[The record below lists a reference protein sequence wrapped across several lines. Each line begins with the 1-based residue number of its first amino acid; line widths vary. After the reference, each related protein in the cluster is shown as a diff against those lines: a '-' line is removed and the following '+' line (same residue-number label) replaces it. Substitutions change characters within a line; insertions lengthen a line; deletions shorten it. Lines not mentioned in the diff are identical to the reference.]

1 MGVSARPPGS
11 VASEAQAPPVTA
23 PSPAP
28 PHHPAELL
36 KRQSCTCLPAGQ
48 QDGGRESHTPPC
60 RDPLQKL
67 CAHTFHVALTGW
79 NPVLLTQGMPGAA
92 SLSLSKIRSSR
103 SIHMQLYLGQHV
115 QDRDREL
122 SASTG
127 SFRGPP
133 FEASPRYVPFTKLHA
148 VSVRASH
155 CGCACLGP
163 GPGAQARQLWHAGLA
178 APRPVGSSRTRGQ
191 SRACCAGRWVLFP
204 LSPQGSP
211 QIPPFL
217 PEPACDGRVRSLG
230 HHRSQATRGLG
241 PVCSAVSA
249 PASPSPGS
257 CRAQAGFLSP
267 RSCLLHAS
275 IRTGP
280 CRLCGWVLRLGR
292 RPIHRVVGAY
302 VCRARLSIALRTHQ
316 LHPRNPD
323 ALQPHLTRVR
333 FLIKFQSFSCG
344 ILLCVLHGGCC
355 LTVPC

>member
-133 FEASPRYVPFTKLHA
+133 FEASPRYVPFPQVRA
-148 VSVRASH
+148 VAVRASH

-163 GPGAQARQLWHAGLA
+163 GPGAQARQLWPAGLA
-178 APRPVGSSRTRGQ
+178 APWPVGSSRTRGQ

-217 PEPACDGRVRSLG
+217 PEPTQRVTDACGPSATIAVRPHEGWVPCAL
-230 HHRSQATRGLG
+230 R
-241 PVCSAVSA
+241 SA
-249 PASPSPGS
+249 PPPAPVPAPAEHRRVFCPHGLAFSTPPSARNRVGSAAGSSGSAAARFTESLEPVRAELAS
-257 CRAQAGFLSP
+257 L
-267 RSCLLHAS
+267 
-275 IRTGP
+275 
-280 CRLCGWVLRLGR
+280 
-292 RPIHRVVGAY
+292 
-302 VCRARLSIALRTHQ
+302 
-316 LHPRNPD
+316 
-323 ALQPHLTRVR
+323 
-333 FLIKFQSFSCG
+333 
-344 ILLCVLHGGCC
+344 
-355 LTVPC
+355 